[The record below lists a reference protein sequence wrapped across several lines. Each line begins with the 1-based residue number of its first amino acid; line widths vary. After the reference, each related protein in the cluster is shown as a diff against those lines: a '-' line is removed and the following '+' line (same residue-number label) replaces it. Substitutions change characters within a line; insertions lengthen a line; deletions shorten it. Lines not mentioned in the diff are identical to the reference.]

1 MSRNFPDWLPAY
13 IKYAAVTEAPKKL
26 HLWAGVSAIAGALR
40 RKIWVD
46 MKRFV
51 WYPSFYV
58 IFVAKPGVIA
68 KTTSIDIAM
77 DLLRA
82 VPGIKFGPNSI
93 TWQALVTA
101 FAGASESFEF
111 AGEWHPMS
119 AITLAAG
126 ELGSL
131 LNTQDRDMINLFI
144 ELWDGKKHYEKITK
158 MSGNDIIEAPWINMI
173 AATTPHWIAENVP
186 TSMVG
191 GGFTSRCVF
200 VFAEHKERFVP
211 FVDEQVSGGD
221 ADYRLAL
228 IQDLE
233 HISTRLAGP
242 YVISSEARGWFRK
255 WYEDYWSSTDD
266 RMHDQMLEGYAA
278 RKQTHMFKTAMI
290 LAASRHDRQEIAL
303 DDLQL
308 ANVMLEELEAD
319 MSKVFSPIGRTDTS
333 LNAERFIEYIRSKGT
348 IPYAEAYRV
357 VHAQFPDFRDFEG
370 IMTGAIRSG
379 QIQMEVVGNELVLRA
394 TGK

>member
-40 RKIWVD
+40 RKVWID

-68 KTTSIDIAM
+68 KTTSIDISM
-77 DLLRA
+77 DLLRS

-93 TWQALVTA
+93 TWQALVTS
-101 FAGASESFEF
+101 FASASESFEY

-200 VFAEHKERFVP
+200 VYAEHKERFVP
-211 FVDEQVSGGD
+211 FVDEQVSGED
-221 ADYRLAL
+221 ADYRLSL

-233 HISTRLAGP
+233 HISTKLAGP
-242 YVISSEARGWFRK
+242 YVISAEARDWFRK
-255 WYEDYWSSTDD
+255 WYEDYWSSTED
-266 RMHDQMLEGYAA
+266 RMNDQMLEGYAA
-278 RKQTHMFKTAMI
+278 RKQTHMFKTALI
-290 LAASRHDRQEIAL
+290 LAASRHDRQEITL

-319 MSKVFSPIGRTDTS
+319 MSKVFSPIGRTEVS
-333 LNAERFIEYIRSKGT
+333 LNAERFIAYVQSKGT

-370 IMTGAIRSG
+370 VMTGAIRSG
-379 QIQMEVVGNELVLRA
+379 QIRMEVQGNELVVYA
-394 TGK
+394 AKK